1 MAGIQAN
8 GIGSGLDINS
18 LVSQLVSAEGAPL
31 QQRISRHEV
40 AVTTKVSALG
50 TLKGALAAFKA
61 ALEPLKSVEA
71 FQSRKATS
79 ADTKIFTVTA
89 ATNAVAGSY
98 DVEVVHLAKAHQLA
112 SEPFAG
118 GSSAPV
124 GYGSLAISVGD
135 KTFNVTID
143 QDAATLDDIRNAINS
158 AADNTGV
165 QATLLN
171 TAEGSRLILTANATG
186 EGSVI
191 KIVASGGDGN
201 LSKLNYDPLAPPVV
215 PPALGVVQ
223 LEPAQNAQIRVAS
236 FDIESETNVFEDAID
251 GVTIT
256 AVAES
261 DGEEIALN
269 VAFDKSGVQAR
280 IQKFVTEYNS
290 MQAQLA
296 KLGSYNAE
304 TKEAGPLLGDSLLRA
319 IETEARRAIGNPVS
333 GLTGPYTT
341 LASLGITTNATGA
354 LSVDAAKLTKALD
367 ADPEGVAELFGS
379 ENGVAARMFSQL
391 ESRLATTGDIEGRN
405 TRLKGELKDIARDK
419 EAFNLRMA
427 QIETRLRKQFT
438 ALDSLLSQMQSTS
451 SYLTQQLASL
461 PKIGS

>member
-31 QQRISRHEV
+31 QQRITRHET

-89 ATNAVAGSY
+89 DTDAVAGSY
-98 DVEVVHLAKAHQLA
+98 NVEVVQLAKANQLA
-112 SEPFAG
+112 SEPFVG
-118 GSSAPV
+118 GSSATV

-158 AADNTGV
+158 ATDNTGV

-171 TAEGSRLILTANATG
+171 TAGGSRLILTANATG
-186 EGSVI
+186 ESSAI
-191 KIVASGGDGN
+191 KVVASGGDGN
-201 LSKLNYDPLAPPVV
+201 LNKLNYDPLSPPV
-215 PPALGVVQ
+215 PPAPGLKQ
-223 LEPAQNAQIRVAS
+223 LVPAQNAQIRVAT
-236 FDIESETNVFEDAID
+236 FDIESDTNVFENAID

-261 DGEEIALN
+261 EGEEVALD
-269 VAFDKSGVQAR
+269 VAFDKSTVQTR
-280 IQKFVTEYNS
+280 IQKFVTEYNA

-296 KLGSYNAE
+296 KLGSYDAE
-304 TKEAGPLLGDSLLRA
+304 TKTGGPLLGDSLLRA
-319 IETEARRAIGNPVS
+319 IESETRRVLSNPV
-333 GLTGPYTT
+333 TGGSSTYTT

-354 LSVDAAKLTKALD
+354 LALDPAKLTKALD
-367 ADPEGVAELFGS
+367 ADPEGVAELFGG

-391 ESRLATTGDIEGRN
+391 EGRLATTGDIEGRN
-405 TRLKGELKDIARDK
+405 KTLKSELKDIARDK
-419 EAFNLRMA
+419 EAFNLRMSQVEA
-427 QIETRLRKQFT
+427 RLRKQFT

-451 SYLTQQLASL
+451 SYLTQQLASI

>member
-18 LVSQLVSAEGAPL
+18 LVSQLVTAEGTPL
-31 QQRISRHEV
+31 QQRITRHET
-40 AVTTKVSALG
+40 AVTTKFSALG

-61 ALEPLKSVEA
+61 ALEPLKSVAA

-89 ATNAVAGSY
+89 DTGAVAGHY
-98 DVEVVHLAKAHQLA
+98 NVEVVQLAKAHQLA
-112 SEPFAG
+112 SEPFVG
-118 GSSAPV
+118 GSSASV

-135 KTFNVTID
+135 KTFNVTIA

-171 TAEGSRLILTANATG
+171 TAGGSRLILTANATG
-186 EGSVI
+186 AASVI
-191 KIVASGGDGN
+191 KVVASGGDGN
-201 LSKLNYDPLAPPVV
+201 LNKLNYDPLSPPV
-215 PPALGVVQ
+215 PPTPGLTQ
-223 LEPAQNAQIRVAS
+223 LEPAQNAQIRVAT
-236 FDIESETNVFEDAID
+236 FDIESETNVFENAID

-261 DGEEIALN
+261 AGQEVGLD
-269 VAFDKSGVQAR
+269 VAFDKSTVQTR

-290 MQAQLA
+290 MQAVLA

-304 TKEAGPLLGDSLLRA
+304 TKEGGPLLGDSLLRA
-319 IETEARRAIGNPVS
+319 IESETRRALSNPV
-333 GLTGPYTT
+333 TGGTSAYTT

-354 LSVDAAKLTKALD
+354 LSVDATKLTKALD
-367 ADPEGVAELFGS
+367 EDPEGVAELFGS
-379 ENGVAARMFSQL
+379 DNGVAARMFSQL
-391 ESRLATTGDIEGRN
+391 EDRLATDGDIESRN
-405 TRLKGELKDIARDK
+405 TRLKSELKDIDRDK
-419 EAFNLRMA
+419 QALNLRMA
-427 QIETRLRKQFT
+427 QVEARYRKQFT

-451 SYLTQQLASL
+451 SYLAQQLANL
-461 PKIGS
+461 PKIGG

>member
-18 LVSQLVSAEGAPL
+18 LVSQLVTAEAAPG

-79 ADTKIFTVTA
+79 ADSKIFTVTA
-89 ATNAVAGSY
+89 DTDAVAGHYS
-98 DVEVVHLAKAHQLA
+98 VEVVQLAKAHQLA
-112 SEPFAG
+112 SVPFVG
-118 GSSAPV
+118 GSSASV

-135 KTFNVTID
+135 QTFNVDIK

-171 TAEGSRLILTANATG
+171 TAAGSRLILTANATG
-186 EGSVI
+186 ESSVI
-191 KIVASGGDGN
+191 KVVASGGDGN
-201 LSKLNYDPLAPPVV
+201 LNKLNYDPLSPPV
-215 PPALGVVQ
+215 PPAPGLTQ
-223 LEPAQNAQIRVAS
+223 LEPAQNAKIRVAT
-236 FDIESETNVFEDAID
+236 FDIESDTNVFENAID

-261 DGEEIALN
+261 DGAEVGLD
-269 VAFDKSGVQAR
+269 VAFDKSTVQTR
-280 IQKFVTEYNS
+280 IQNFVTAYNA
-290 MQAQLA
+290 MQTQLA

-304 TKEAGPLLGDSLLRA
+304 TKESGPLLGDSLLRS
-319 IETEARRAIGNPVS
+319 IESEARRALSNPV
-333 GLTGPYTT
+333 TGGSSTYTT

-354 LSVDAAKLTKALD
+354 LSVDPTKLTKALD
-367 ADPEGVAELFGS
+367 EDPEGVAKLFGS

-391 ESRLATTGDIEGRN
+391 EDRLATEGDIEGRN
-405 TRLKGELKDIARDK
+405 TRLKSELKDIARDK
-419 EAFNLRMA
+419 EALNLRMA
-427 QIETRLRKQFT
+427 QVETRLRKQFT

-451 SYLTQQLASL
+451 SYLTQQLSNL

>member
-18 LVSQLVSAEGAPL
+18 LVSQLISAEGAPL

-50 TLKGALAAFKA
+50 ALKGALAAFKS

-89 ATNAVAGSY
+89 DTNAVAGSY
-98 DVEVVHLAKAHQLA
+98 DVEVVQLAKAHQLA
-112 SEPFAG
+112 SEPFVG
-118 GSSAPV
+118 GSSASV
-124 GYGSLAISVGD
+124 GYGSLTISVGT
-135 KTFNVTID
+135 KTFTVNID
-143 QDAATLDDIRNAINS
+143 QNAATLDDVRNAINS

-171 TAEGSRLILTANATG
+171 TAGGSRLVLTSNATG
-186 EGSVI
+186 ASNVV
-191 KIVASGGDGN
+191 KVAASGGDGGLN
-201 LSKLNYDPLAPPVV
+201 KLTYDPLAPPV
-215 PPALGVVQ
+215 PPAPGLQQ
-223 LEPAQNAQIRVAS
+223 LVPAQNAQIRVAT
-236 FDIESETNVFEDAID
+236 FDIESATNVFEDAID

-256 AVAES
+256 AVDES
-261 DGEEIALN
+261 EGEEIALE

-304 TKEAGPLLGDSLLRA
+304 TKAAGPLLGDSLLRA
-319 IETEARRAIGNPVS
+319 IETETRRAISNPVAGLS
-333 GLTGPYTT
+333 GSYTT
-341 LASLGITTNATGA
+341 LAGLGITTNATGA
-354 LSVDAAKLTKALD
+354 LQVDAAKLTKALD
-367 ADPEGVAELFGS
+367 TDPEGVADLFGA
-379 ENGVAARMFSQL
+379 EGGVAARLFSQL
-391 ESRLATTGDIEGRN
+391 EDRLATDGDIAGRN
-405 TRLKGELKDIARDK
+405 TGLKGELKDIERDK

-427 QIETRLRKQFT
+427 QVEKRLRKQFT

>member
-18 LVSQLVSAEGAPL
+18 LVSQLVTAEATPQ
-31 QQRISRHEV
+31 QQRITRHEV
-40 AVTTKVSALG
+40 SVTTRISALG
-50 TLKGALAAFKA
+50 TLKGALAAFKS

-71 FQSRKATS
+71 FQSRTATS

-89 ATNAVAGSY
+89 DTDAVAGSY

-112 SEPFAG
+112 SVPFVG
-118 GSSAPV
+118 GSAATV
-124 GYGSLAISVGD
+124 GYGSLAISVGS

-143 QDAATLDDIRNAINS
+143 PNAATLEDIRDAINS
-158 AADNTGV
+158 APDNAGV

-171 TAEGSRLILTANATG
+171 TAAGSRLVLTANATG
-186 EGSVI
+186 ESSVI

-201 LSKLNYDPLAPPVV
+201 LNKLNYDPLAPPV
-215 PPALGVVQ
+215 PPAPGLIQ

-236 FDIESETNVFEDAID
+236 FDIESETNVFENAID

-261 DGEEIALN
+261 AGAEVALN
-269 VAFDKSGVQAR
+269 VAFDKSGVHER
-280 IQKFVTEYNS
+280 IRKFVTEYNS

-304 TKEAGPLLGDSLLRA
+304 TKAAGPLLGDSLLRA
-319 IETEARRAIGNPVS
+319 IETETRRALSNPVT
-333 GLTGPYTT
+333 GLSGPYTT
-341 LASLGITTNATGA
+341 LASLGITTNASGT
-354 LSVDAAKLTKALD
+354 LQVDAAKLTKALET
-367 ADPEGVAELFGS
+367 DPESVAELFGS
-379 ENGVAARMFSQL
+379 ENGVAARLFSQL
-391 ESRLATTGDIEGRN
+391 EDRLATDGDIESRN
-405 TRLKGELKDIARDK
+405 TRLKDELKGIDRDK
-419 EAFNLRMA
+419 EALNLRMA
-427 QIETRLRKQFT
+427 QVETRLRKQFT

-451 SYLTQQLASL
+451 SYLTQQLATI

>member
-18 LVSQLVSAEGAPL
+18 LVAQLVTAEGTPL
-31 QQRISRHEV
+31 QQRITRHEV

-50 TLKGALAAFKA
+50 TLKGALAAFKS

-71 FQSRKATS
+71 FQARKATS

-89 ATNAVAGSY
+89 DTNAVAGSY

-112 SEPFAG
+112 SVPFVG
-118 GSSAPV
+118 GSSASV

-143 QDAATLDDIRNAINS
+143 QDAATLDDIRDAINS
-158 AADNTGV
+158 AADNTGL

-171 TAEGSRLILTANATG
+171 TAAGSRLVLTANATG
-186 EGSVI
+186 ENSVI

-201 LSKLNYDPLAPPVV
+201 LNKLSYDPLSPPV
-215 PPALGVVQ
+215 PPAPGLIQ

-261 DGEEIALN
+261 DGEEVALN

-304 TKEAGPLLGDSLLRA
+304 TKEAGALLGDSLLRA
-319 IETEARRAIGNPVS
+319 IETETRRAISNPVS

-354 LSVDAAKLTKALD
+354 LQVDATKLTKALET
-367 ADPEGVAELFGS
+367 DPEGVAELFGS
-379 ENGVAARMFSQL
+379 DNGVAARLYSQL
-391 ESRLATTGDIEGRN
+391 EDRLATEGDIEGRN
-405 TRLKGELKDIARDK
+405 TRLKSELKDIARDK

-427 QIETRLRKQFT
+427 QVEARLRKQFT

-461 PKIGS
+461 PKIGE

>member
-18 LVSQLVSAEGAPL
+18 LVSQLVTAEAAPG

-79 ADTKIFTVTA
+79 ADSKIFTVTA
-89 ATNAVAGSY
+89 DTDAVAGHYS
-98 DVEVVHLAKAHQLA
+98 VEVVQLAKAHQLA
-112 SEPFAG
+112 SVPFVG
-118 GSSAPV
+118 GSSATV

-135 KTFNVTID
+135 QTFNVDIK

-171 TAEGSRLILTANATG
+171 TAAGSRLILTANATG
-186 EGSVI
+186 ESSVL
-191 KIVASGGDGN
+191 KVVASGGDGN
-201 LSKLNYDPLAPPVV
+201 LDQLNYDPLSPPV
-215 PPALGVVQ
+215 PPAPGLTQ
-223 LEPAQNAQIRVAS
+223 LEPAQNAKIRVAT
-236 FDIESETNVFEDAID
+236 FDIESDTNVFENAID

-261 DGEEIALN
+261 DGAEVGLD
-269 VAFDKSGVQAR
+269 VAFDKSTVQTR
-280 IQKFVTEYNS
+280 IQNFVTAYNA
-290 MQAQLA
+290 MQTQLA

-304 TKEAGPLLGDSLLRA
+304 TKEGGPLLGDSLLRS
-319 IETEARRAIGNPVS
+319 IESEARRALSNPV
-333 GLTGPYTT
+333 TGGSSTYTT

-354 LSVDAAKLTKALD
+354 LSVDPTKLAKALD
-367 ADPEGVAELFGS
+367 EDPEGVAKLFGS

-391 ESRLATTGDIEGRN
+391 EDRLATEGDIEGRN
-405 TRLKGELKDIARDK
+405 TRLKSELKDIARDK
-419 EAFNLRMA
+419 EALNLRMA
-427 QIETRLRKQFT
+427 QVETRLRKQFT

-451 SYLTQQLASL
+451 SYLTQQLSNL

>member
-18 LVSQLVSAEGAPL
+18 LVSQLISAEGAPL

-50 TLKGALAAFKA
+50 TLKGALAAFKS
-61 ALEPLKSVEA
+61 ALKPLKSVEA
-71 FQSRKATS
+71 FQARKATS

-89 ATNAVAGSY
+89 DTNAVAGSY
-98 DVEVVHLAKAHQLA
+98 DVEVVQLAKAHQLA
-112 SEPFAG
+112 SEPFVG
-118 GSSAPV
+118 GSSANV
-124 GYGSLAISVGD
+124 GYGSLTISVGA
-135 KTFNVTID
+135 KTFIVNID
-143 QDAATLDDIRNAINS
+143 QNAATLDDVRNAINS

-171 TAEGSRLILTANATG
+171 TAGGSRLVLTSNATG
-186 EGSVI
+186 ASNVV
-191 KIVASGGDGN
+191 KVAASGGDGGLN
-201 LSKLNYDPLAPPVV
+201 KLAYDPLAPPV
-215 PPALGVVQ
+215 PPAPGLKQ
-223 LEPAQNAQIRVAS
+223 LVPAQNAQIRVAT
-236 FDIESETNVFEDAID
+236 FDIESDTNVFEDAID

-261 DGEEIALN
+261 EGEELALD

-296 KLGSYNAE
+296 KLGSYNAD
-304 TKEAGPLLGDSLLRA
+304 TKAAGPLLGDSLLRA
-319 IETEARRAIGNPVS
+319 IETETRRAISNPVT
-333 GLTGPYTT
+333 GLSGPYTT

-354 LSVDAAKLTKALD
+354 LQVDAAKLTKALD
-367 ADPEGVAELFGS
+367 TDPEGVADLFGA
-379 ENGVAARMFSQL
+379 EGGVAARLFSQL
-391 ESRLATTGDIEGRN
+391 EDRLATDGDIEGRN
-405 TRLKGELKDIARDK
+405 TGLKSELKDIARDK

-427 QIETRLRKQFT
+427 QVETRLRKQFT

-461 PKIGS
+461 PKIQG

>member
-18 LVSQLVSAEGAPL
+18 LVAQLVTAEGTPL
-31 QQRISRHEV
+31 QQRITRHEV

-50 TLKGALAAFKA
+50 TLKGALAAFKS

-71 FQSRKATS
+71 FQARKATS

-89 ATNAVAGSY
+89 DTNAVAGSY

-112 SEPFAG
+112 SVPFVG
-118 GSSAPV
+118 GSSATV

-158 AADNTGV
+158 AADNSGV

-171 TAEGSRLILTANATG
+171 TAAGSRLVLTANATG
-186 EGSVI
+186 ENSVI

-201 LSKLNYDPLAPPVV
+201 LNQLSYDPLSPPV
-215 PPALGVVQ
+215 PPAPGLIQ

-341 LASLGITTNATGA
+341 LASLSITTNATGA

-461 PKIGS
+461 PKIGE

>member
-1 MAGIQAN
+1 MPGIQAN

-18 LVSQLVSAEGAPL
+18 LVSQLVSAEGGPL

-50 TLKGALAAFKA
+50 TLKGALAAFKS

-79 ADTKIFTVTA
+79 ADTKIFTATA
-89 ATNAVAGSY
+89 DTDAVAGSY
-98 DVEVVHLAKAHQLA
+98 NVEVVQLAKAHQLA
-112 SEPFAG
+112 SEPFVG
-118 GSSAPV
+118 GSSANV
-124 GYGSLAISVGD
+124 GYGSLTISVGT
-135 KTFNVTID
+135 KTFTVNID
-143 QDAATLDDIRNAINS
+143 QNAATLDDVRNAINS

-171 TAEGSRLILTANATG
+171 TAGGSRLVLTSSATG
-186 EGSVI
+186 ASNVI
-191 KIVASGGDGN
+191 EVVASGGDGG
-201 LSKLNYDPLAPPVV
+201 LDQLTYDPLAPPVV
-215 PPALGVVQ
+215 PPAPGLKQ
-223 LEPAQNAQIRVAS
+223 LVPAQNAQIRVAT
-236 FDIESETNVFEDAID
+236 FDIESDTNVFENAID

-261 DGEEIALN
+261 EGEELALD

-280 IQKFVTEYNS
+280 IQKFVTEYNA
-290 MQAQLA
+290 MQTQLA

-304 TKEAGPLLGDSLLRA
+304 TKAAGPLLGDSLLRA
-319 IETEARRAIGNPVS
+319 IETETRRAISNPVT
-333 GLTGPYTT
+333 GATGPYTT

-354 LSVDAAKLTKALD
+354 LQVDATKLTKALET
-367 ADPEGVAELFGS
+367 DPQGVAELFGS
-379 ENGVAARMFSQL
+379 EGGVAARLFTQL
-391 ESRLATTGDIEGRN
+391 EDRLATEGDIEGRN
-405 TRLKGELKDIARDK
+405 TRLKGELKDIERDK

-427 QIETRLRKQFT
+427 QVETRLRKQFT

>member
-8 GIGSGLDINS
+8 GLGSGLDINS
-18 LVSQLVSAEGAPL
+18 LVSQLVTSEGAPL
-31 QQRISRHEV
+31 QQRIARHEV

-50 TLKGALAAFKA
+50 TLKGALAAFKS

-79 ADTKIFTVTA
+79 ADTRIFTATA
-89 ATNAVAGSY
+89 ATDAVAGSY
-98 DVEVVHLAKAHQLA
+98 DVEVVQLAKAHQLA
-112 SEPFAG
+112 SEPFVG
-118 GSSAPV
+118 GSSANA
-124 GYGSLAISVGD
+124 GYGSLTISVGTN
-135 KTFNVTID
+135 TFTVNID
-143 QDAATLDDIRNAINS
+143 QDAATLDDVRNAINS
-158 AADNTGV
+158 ATGNTGV

-171 TAEGSRLILTANATG
+171 TAGGSRLVLTSSATG
-186 EGSVI
+186 ASNVI
-191 KIVASGGDGN
+191 EVVASGGDGG
-201 LSKLNYDPLAPPVV
+201 LDRLTYDPLAPPV
-215 PPALGVVQ
+215 PPAAGLRQ
-223 LEPAQNAQIRVAS
+223 LVPAQNAQIRVAT
-236 FDIESETNVFEDAID
+236 FDIESATNVFEDAID

-261 DGEEIALN
+261 EGEEIALD

-280 IQKFVTEYNS
+280 IQKFVTEYNA
-290 MQAQLA
+290 MQTQLA

-304 TKEAGPLLGDSLLRA
+304 TKAAGPLLGDSLLRA
-319 IETEARRAIGNPVS
+319 IETETRRAISNPVA
-333 GLTGPYTT
+333 GLGGPYTT

-354 LSVDAAKLTKALD
+354 LQIDAAKLTKALD
-367 ADPEGVAELFGS
+367 TDPQGVAELFGAQG
-379 ENGVAARMFSQL
+379 GVAARLFSQL
-391 ESRLATTGDIEGRN
+391 EDRLATGGDIEGRN
-405 TRLKGELKDIARDK
+405 TRLKGEMKDIERDK

-427 QIETRLRKQFT
+427 QIETRLRKQFS